1 MENTEYARQHFEK
14 MSPSRGGPNGL
25 ERKVM
30 SLASEGALLFTGD
43 FSFWRWLPKLG
54 GHKNADF
61 IVPGP
66 DPDHPKK
73 GVTKVVEAFG
83 DFWHSRIFTGKA
95 PFEHE
100 QELIDAY
107 AEVGIEC
114 LIIWESEVYANEDKT
129 RERLDCFLGEGH

>member
-1 MENTEYARQHFEK
+1 
-14 MSPSRGGPNGL
+14 
-25 ERKVM
+25 
-30 SLASEGALLFTGD
+30 
-43 FSFWRWLPKLG
+43 LG
-54 GHKNADF
+54 HHKNPDF

-83 DFWHSRIFTGKA
+83 DFYHSRIFTGKA

-107 AEVGIEC
+107 AEIGIEC
-114 LIIWESEVYANEDKT
+114 LILWESEVNNDSESVRA
-129 RERLDCFLGEGH
+129 RLDAFLGEVDGVHPKTR